1 MKEFNRAIEDC
12 EEALKVNPLFARA
25 FSRLF
30 KCYLSLG
37 QLQTAK
43 EQLDKAKELDPADQ
57 NIQKDVKTLEN
68 VQNFERVVSRHLEK
82 GDYDTA
88 LNYID
93 QILQECVSSESHSF
107 QKLEY

>member
-1 MKEFNRAIEDC
+1 M
-12 EEALKVNPLFARA
+12 
-25 FSRLF
+25 
-30 KCYLSLG
+30 G

-43 EQLDKAKELDPADQ
+43 EHLDKAKELDPADPG
-57 NIQKDVKTLEN
+57 IQKEVKKFEN

-93 QILQECVSSESHSF
+93 QILQECVSSEAHSF

>member
-1 MKEFNRAIEDC
+1 M
-12 EEALKVNPLFARA
+12 
-25 FSRLF
+25 
-30 KCYLSLG
+30 G

-43 EQLDKAKELDPADQ
+43 EQLDKAKELDPVDLG
-57 NIQKDVKTLEN
+57 IQKEAKTFEN

-93 QILQECVSSESHSF
+93 QILQECVSSETHSF

>member
-1 MKEFNRAIEDC
+1 M
-12 EEALKVNPLFARA
+12 
-25 FSRLF
+25 
-30 KCYLSLG
+30 G

-43 EQLDKAKELDPADQ
+43 EHLDKAKELDPADI
-57 NIQKDVKTLEN
+57 NIQSEAKKLEN

-93 QILQECVSSESHSF
+93 QILQECVSSETHSF

>member
-1 MKEFNRAIEDC
+1 M
-12 EEALKVNPLFARA
+12 
-25 FSRLF
+25 
-30 KCYLSLG
+30 G

-43 EQLDKAKELDPADQ
+43 EHLDKAKELDPADPG
-57 NIQKDVKTLEN
+57 IQKEVKKFEN
-68 VQNFERVVSRHLEK
+68 VQNFERVISRHLEK

-93 QILQECVSSESHSF
+93 QILQECVSSEAHSF

>member
-1 MKEFNRAIEDC
+1 M
-12 EEALKVNPLFARA
+12 
-25 FSRLF
+25 
-30 KCYLSLG
+30 
-37 QLQTAK
+37 
-43 EQLDKAKELDPADQ
+43 DPADL
-57 NIQKDVKTLEN
+57 NIHSEAKKLEN

-93 QILQECVSSESHSF
+93 QILQECISSETHSF

>member
-1 MKEFNRAIEDC
+1 M
-12 EEALKVNPLFARA
+12 
-25 FSRLF
+25 
-30 KCYLSLG
+30 G
-37 QLQTAK
+37 QLQNAK
-43 EQLDKAKELDPADQ
+43 EHLDKAKELDPADST
-57 NIQKDVKTLEN
+57 IQKEVKTLEN

-93 QILQECVSSESHSF
+93 QILRECVSSETHSF

>member
-1 MKEFNRAIEDC
+1 M
-12 EEALKVNPLFARA
+12 
-25 FSRLF
+25 
-30 KCYLSLG
+30 G
-37 QLQTAK
+37 QLQNAK
-43 EQLDKAKELDPADQ
+43 EHLDKAKELDPVDST
-57 NIQKDVKTLEN
+57 IQKEVKTFEN

-93 QILQECVSSESHSF
+93 QILQECVSSETHSF